1 MLQVGERRD
10 AVDVGDAAVAK
21 TVENGWM
28 VTEAARRV
36 DEADNSV

>member
-10 AVDVGDAAVAK
+10 AVDVGDAAVGK
-21 TVENGWM
+21 TVENGWT
-28 VTEAARRV
+28 VTEAVRRV